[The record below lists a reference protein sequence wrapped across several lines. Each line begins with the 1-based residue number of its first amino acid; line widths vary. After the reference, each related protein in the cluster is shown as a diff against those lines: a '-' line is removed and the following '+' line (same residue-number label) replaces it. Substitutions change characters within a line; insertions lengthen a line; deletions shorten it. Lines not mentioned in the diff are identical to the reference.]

1 MSAVLKSL
9 SSTEAETLEWQ
20 LRCDMAAVFR
30 VSARLGWNEQIGNH
44 NSLMLPLARP
54 DDTPTF
60 LINPRGYRF
69 EELTASSL
77 IVSDLDGR
85 VVRGSGE
92 LRKVA
97 FHIHARI
104 HLRNP
109 AAACVVHVHPQ
120 YLTALSMLQNPELAL
135 AHHNSLMLNDRVVID
150 TMGDAP
156 VGDVNEGDRIADL
169 MGNKSIMIMASH
181 GVTVVGP
188 TVADAFDEC
197 FIAERTAMY
206 QVTAMSTG
214 QKLRSLPDR
223 LRKRYNGPWG
233 DKVDARMHLDSWRRI
248 LDKSEPD
255 YAT

>member
-9 SSTEAETLEWQ
+9 SSTEAEAEEWR

-44 NSLMLPLARP
+44 NSLMLPGAE
-54 DDTPTF
+54 PTF
-60 LINPRGYRF
+60 LINPRGWRF

-77 IVSDLDGR
+77 IVCDLDGK
-85 VVRGSGE
+85 VLRGKGE

-120 YLTALSMLQNPELAL
+120 YLTAISMLENPQMILS
-135 AHHNSLMLNDRVVID
+135 HHNNLILNDRVVVD
-150 TMGDAP
+150 MLGDEP
-156 VGDVNEGDRIADL
+156 VADNSEGDRIADL
-169 MGNKSIMIMASH
+169 MGTKSIMIMASH
-181 GVTVVGP
+181 GVTVVGR
-188 TVADAFDEC
+188 TVEEAFDEC
-197 FIAERTAMY
+197 HSAERTAMY

-214 QKLRSLPDR
+214 QKLRRLPDR
-223 LRKRYNGPWG
+223 IRRGYNGPWG
-233 DKVDARMHLDSWRRI
+233 DKVDARMHLDAWRRI
-248 LDKSEPD
+248 LDKDGDD